1 MRNHCRV
8 EQVERTKQVSVGV
21 GHWEYEVSEG
31 AIQKVFETMRIEGEP
46 PIDNKIQPIKTF
58 TQSESATNFK
68 GFEALHGTVLDID
81 DQLLCFDVQ
90 TEARQMYDELQ

>member
-1 MRNHCRV
+1 
-8 EQVERTKQVSVGV
+8 
-21 GHWEYEVSEG
+21 
-31 AIQKVFETMRIEGEP
+31 MRIEGEP

-58 TQSESATNFK
+58 AESESATNFK
-68 GFEALHGTVLDID
+68 GFEALHGTILDID